1 MTMAEIRKRIV
12 FSRKGPRCGLS
23 IYSEAFGEFA
33 GAYGLG
39 AK

>member
-1 MTMAEIRKRIV
+1 MAEIRKRIV
-12 FSRKGPRCGLS
+12 FSRKGQGVGFRFTAKHL
-23 IYSEAFGEFA
+23 AEFA